1 MPRVVQPFCSVG
13 VRCVQLC
20 SSVSSNSS
28 VAASVY
34 RLPTVARHHT
44 TVEAVASACRWKGWK
59 GQWAAASAGG
69 GKRQKSAWAL
79 VSPDRRKRNNNGC
92 ALASAVAVGRGG
104 NMCEQ
109 LHLRAVGIVGG
120 KGEEK
125 DSVCFTAGPFCPA
138 GGVRPGW
145 AGSAEGPQW
154 PHGGTFWPQRD

>member
-1 MPRVVQPFCSVG
+1 MPRVWFSRSVPQVFVACSCAVPF
-13 VRCVQLC
+13 RATLRLQLP
-20 SSVSSNSS
+20 
-28 VAASVY
+28 Y

-44 TVEAVASACRWKGWK
+44 MVEAVASACRWKGWK

-138 GGVRPGW
+138 GGVR
-145 AGSAEGPQW
+145 AGRAGNEEGS
-154 PHGGTFWPQRD
+154 

>member
-1 MPRVVQPFCSVG
+1 MPRVVQPFCSVS

-28 VAASVY
+28 VAASVPFANG
-34 RLPTVARHHT
+34 RAPSHDDRG
-44 TVEAVASACRWKGWK
+44 VASACRWKGWK

-125 DSVCFTAGPFCPA
+125 DSVRFTAGPFCPA
-138 GGVRPGW
+138 GGVRPEW
-145 AGSAEGPQW
+145 AGSEEGSQW